1 MEFPPVS
8 MQMSDSTRA
17 SALGISHHSQRGW
30 GTHLEG
36 GAGDPGVTQAPPAHP
51 LPPLAQCHSLLSA
64 PKTLLSL
71 SCCSLCCSPG
81 GQGAPPGS
89 STCRGKGPPSPPPS
103 GRPSLQTLLH
113 PSPWLRKRLLVYRCS
128 AGEPRGQAH
137 PASVSPDP

>member
-1 MEFPPVS
+1 MECPPVS

-30 GTHLEG
+30 GTHLEC

-71 SCCSLCCSPG
+71 SRCSLLLQSRG
-81 GQGAPPGS
+81 TRS
-89 STCRGKGPPSPPPS
+89 STRQQDLQGQRSSPSS
-103 GRPSLQTLLH
+103 SLREAL
-113 PSPWLRKRLLVYRCS
+113 
-128 AGEPRGQAH
+128 
-137 PASVSPDP
+137 PADLATP